1 MCIVAAVLASCDWVP
16 AAAPTTSQL
25 ARTDDENWDGYFV
38 KVTSLV
44 ARTLASYRGPSFP
57 AVFRSERYKPSIAL
71 KPGDTIGIT
80 VYETA
85 GSTLFQGTVPP
96 LMTGTP
102 GLPAPQ
108 SSTLPLQI
116 VESNGTV
123 TIPYVGNVRVAGR
136 TPAEAAALIQADL
149 SEQTVRPQ
157 VVVSLVG
164 NTSNTVAVG
173 GEVNKAGLM
182 PITLRGERLLDVVAW
197 AGGPKYPAIQ
207 TDLRLMRGGN
217 VFSLPLQQVMSSPE
231 DNIVAEPNDSI
242 VLVRNPKRVL
252 VMGASQKVNEYP
264 FEYESMTMAEAIAK
278 AGGGVDTTTNL
289 AGVFLFRY
297 EPGPFARKVFTTD
310 PQAVGLRYASARPD
324 ALDAGS
330 RVPVIY
336 QVDLTKADGY
346 FLAQQIPLRDKDVV
360 LLSNSQA
367 TQLLKVLQILRG
379 VSGIY
384 FDLKRGVAYD

>member
-1 MCIVAAVLASCDWVP
+1 
-16 AAAPTTSQL
+16 
-25 ARTDDENWDGYFV
+25 
-38 KVTSLV
+38 
-44 ARTLASYRGPSFP
+44 
-57 AVFRSERYKPSIAL
+57 
-71 KPGDTIGIT
+71 
-80 VYETA
+80 
-85 GSTLFQGTVPP
+85 
-96 LMTGTP
+96 MTGTP

-123 TIPYVGNVRVAGR
+123 TIPYVGNVRVAGK
-136 TPAEAAALIQADL
+136 TPSQAAQQIQEDL
-149 SEQTVRPQ
+149 SAQTVRPQ
-157 VVVSLVG
+157 VVVSLVS
-164 NTSNTVAVG
+164 NTSNTVSVG

-182 PITLRGERLLDVVAW
+182 PITLRGERLLDAVAW

-217 VFSLPLQQVMSSPE
+217 VFSLPLQQVMSRPE

-264 FEYESMTMAEAIAK
+264 FEYESMSLAEAIAK
-278 AGGGVDTTTNL
+278 AGGGVDTLTNL

-297 EPGPFARKVFTTD
+297 EPGPFARKVLTAD
-310 PQAVGLRYASARPD
+310 PQATSLRHVSASSD
-324 ALDAGS
+324 VLDSGAS
-330 RVPVIY
+330 VPVIY

-360 LLSNSQA
+360 LLTNSQA
-367 TQLLKVLQILRG
+367 TQLLKVLQVLRG
-379 VSGIY
+379 MTGIY